1 MISHEC
7 SCSCSPQTVPRLSA
21 RPYILCSEVVASS
34 RVSVC
39 KSYLDETRTSPIMS
53 DQRVVVL
60 GHGGVGKSSLT
71 LRLITDNFM
80 EEYDPT
86 IEDSYQ
92 KSVVVDG
99 ESTVLNVLDT
109 AGQEEYSSMQDQV
122 SCFCLALHFRSI
134 PYKIICNSSN
144 YCSYSG

>member
-1 MISHEC
+1 
-7 SCSCSPQTVPRLSA
+7 
-21 RPYILCSEVVASS
+21 
-34 RVSVC
+34 
-39 KSYLDETRTSPIMS
+39 MS

-122 SCFCLALHFRSI
+122 ASMSLLATSFLVWLQISDVNPNLLSFNSGCEREGHF
-134 PYKIICNSSN
+134 YWCTA
-144 YCSYSG
+144 

>member
-1 MISHEC
+1 
-7 SCSCSPQTVPRLSA
+7 
-21 RPYILCSEVVASS
+21 
-34 RVSVC
+34 
-39 KSYLDETRTSPIMS
+39 MS

-122 SCFCLALHFRSI
+122 ILTRTSLH
-134 PYKIICNSSN
+134 CNELSLLMLYTTATTS
-144 YCSYSG
+144 

>member
-1 MISHEC
+1 MNAHL
-7 SCSCSPQTVPRLSA
+7 QGKFVRA
-21 RPYILCSEVVASS
+21 
-34 RVSVC
+34 
-39 KSYLDETRTSPIMS
+39 MS

-92 KSVVVDG
+92 KSIVVDG

-122 SCFCLALHFRSI
+122 IFARIILHSCVYSHV
-134 PYKIICNSSN
+134 
-144 YCSYSG
+144 YC